1 MKLLGDMHTKIH
13 NRLKTKK
20 SVQSY
25 SARYLPASYSVY
37 IYIYRESV
45 WSTYDSLTSCNYHC
59 PKKRPKRI
67 TFQLAGVLQR
77 ATVYTSPFGF
87 AKRLQVGRRLLAVS
101 GGLVIASDES

>member
-37 IYIYRESV
+37 IYIYNIYIYIYIGKV
-45 WSTYDSLTSCNYHC
+45 CGLLMTHLPAVTTTA
-59 PKKRPKRI
+59 PKNV
-67 TFQLAGVLQR
+67 QSG
-77 ATVYTSPFGF
+77 SP
-87 AKRLQVGRRLLAVS
+87 S
-101 GGLVIASDES
+101 N